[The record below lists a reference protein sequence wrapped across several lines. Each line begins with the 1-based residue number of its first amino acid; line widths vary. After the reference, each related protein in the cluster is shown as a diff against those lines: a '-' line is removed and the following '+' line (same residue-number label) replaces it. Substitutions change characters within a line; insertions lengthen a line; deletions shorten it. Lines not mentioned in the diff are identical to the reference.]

1 MTICSHP
8 QCKKK
13 INLMKFTCK
22 CGKDFCIKHKDPETH
37 MCTFDFRRIDDLDKM
52 IEANKCVSEKIK
64 SI

>member
-1 MTICSHP
+1 MKCM
-8 QCKKK
+8 CEGCNKK
-13 INLMKFTCK
+13 ITVMKFTCK

-37 MCTFDFRRIDDLDKM
+37 MCTFDFRKIDDLDKM